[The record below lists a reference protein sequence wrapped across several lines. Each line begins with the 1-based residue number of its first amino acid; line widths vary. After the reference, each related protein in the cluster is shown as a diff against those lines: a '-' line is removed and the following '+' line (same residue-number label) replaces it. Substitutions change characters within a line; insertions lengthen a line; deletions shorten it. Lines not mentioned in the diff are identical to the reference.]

1 MDFEHPTQGG
11 GLHPCKQ
18 LGTNIFTDA
27 KIHTWPIKTTIRLCF
42 IVHMEVKV
50 QVTSDQ

>member
-11 GLHPCKQ
+11 ACTLYTT
-18 LGTNIFTDA
+18 LDNIFTDA
-27 KIHTWPIKTTIRLCF
+27 KRHACPIKTTIRLCF
-42 IVHMEVKV
+42 IVHLEVKV